1 MRRIFVALSAVLVPV
16 LALCLS
22 GCALVGRLVAP
33 TTSAGYGENTKG
45 LTYPISQTKRPDS
58 EIFHKY
64 PSILDVENGNIGISP
79 EYVSYETTSSS
90 GEALVKIS
98 MTLPHPT
105 FSSDIDGKLQE
116 EIETSLL
123 TARDELDRR
132 IKRLESS
139 CLSDK
144 MSGYDRLMTP
154 SFSVSYTLTGF
165 SDDFVSIL
173 YSIAETNY
181 DGVTTIDYI
190 CFVTDLKAGFNVDI
204 STLFSSG
211 ISDKLTSLVAE
222 KLAMCGKTLYGG
234 YEAIVAA
241 EMGSRWI
248 ISGSDIKLVFP
259 PQTIAPASEGTVEIE
274 LKNSEINEL
283 LGDYGT
289 ALLGDLPSFDPEDPE
304 DDDD

>member
-1 MRRIFVALSAVLVPV
+1 MRRISVALCAMILFTAVL
-16 LALCLS
+16 CFS
-22 GCALVGRLVAP
+22 GCTLVGRLVAP
-33 TTSAGYGENTKG
+33 TTSVGDGESTKG
-45 LTYPISQTKRPDS
+45 LTYPSSQTKIPDS

-79 EYVSYETTSSS
+79 EYVSYKTETSS
-90 GEALVKIS
+90 GETLVKIS
-98 MTLPHPT
+98 MTLPKPT
-105 FSSDIDGKLQE
+105 FSSDIDSKLRE
-116 EIETSLL
+116 KIENSLL
-123 TARDELDRR
+123 EARDLLDLR

-144 MSGYDRLMTP
+144 MSGYDRLMVP
-154 SFSVSYTLTGF
+154 SFSASYTLTAF

-181 DGVTTIDYI
+181 DGMTTLDYI

-211 ISDKLTSLVAE
+211 ISDKLSSLVAE
-222 KLAMCGKTLYGG
+222 KLAMCGKTLYSG

-248 ISGSDIKLVFP
+248 ISGNGIRLVFP
-259 PQTIAPASEGTVEIE
+259 PQTIAPASEGTIEIE
-274 LKNSEINEL
+274 LKNNEINEL
-283 LGDYGT
+283 LGDYGA
-289 ALLGDLPSFDPEDPE
+289 ALLGDLPSFDPED
-304 DDDD
+304 DGN